1 MLLGGM
7 TWLVVTEWYRRGVG
21 NYEKGTKCSFFWG
34 FLIFYTQ
41 KNRHWGDQWRFV
53 LCVNDVTS

>member
-34 FLIFYTQ
+34 FFIFYTQ
-41 KNRHWGDQWRFV
+41 KNRHWGDQWRLV
-53 LCVNDVTS
+53 L

>member
-21 NYEKGTKCSFFWG
+21 NYEKGTKCSFFWD
-34 FLIFYTQ
+34 FLSSIRKKIATGVT
-41 KNRHWGDQWRFV
+41 NGDLYYV
-53 LCVNDVTS
+53 